1 MHSSQPVPGA
11 SAAPRPAV
19 AHLGPDPAGGGG
31 MAAVIRSLLTSPLS
45 QRYEMEVIVT
55 YSGTRPLARILVFA
69 RALPRLIAWALRR
82 GPRLAHV
89 HSAARGSLYRK
100 SFLVL
105 LLRGLRRP
113 VLVQIH
119 AGPVD
124 IEEFAGRIGSFQRRF
139 IAAGLRVATRVAAV
153 SSATAA
159 AIERCFGVD
168 GIVVVPN
175 PAPALPAGAEPRRP
189 GDDAEDRVLYLGGFA
204 NPVKGGEVMVAA
216 TAALAPRRPQTS
228 FALAGPGDP
237 PAALLELERDAANVE
252 WLGWLDRGTKEREL
266 GRSAVFVLSS
276 ISEGLPVA
284 LLEAMSWGRAIVAT
298 EMGGVPDV
306 VGDDREAVLVP
317 PGDAEALA
325 AAVDA
330 LLSDPERCKRL
341 AAAAARRAETLNE
354 EEVCGRLDRL
364 YQGALGE

>member
-1 MHSSQPVPGA
+1 M
-11 SAAPRPAV
+11 
-19 AHLGPDPAGGGG
+19 AHLGPDPGGGGG
-31 MAAVIRSLLTSPLS
+31 MAAVIRSLLASPLN
-45 QRYEMEVIVT
+45 QRYEMEMIVT
-55 YSGTRPLARILVFA
+55 HSGTRPLARILVFA
-69 RALPRLIAWALRR
+69 RALPRLVAWTLRR

-105 LLRGLRRP
+105 LLRALRRP

-124 IEEFAGRIGSFQRRF
+124 IEEFAGRIGSAQRRF
-139 IAAGLRVATRVAAV
+139 IAAGLRAATRVAAV

-159 AIERCFGVD
+159 AIERAFGVA

-175 PAPALPAGAEPRRP
+175 PAPALPPGAKPREPGVDAEPR
-189 GDDAEDRVLYLGGFA
+189 VLFLGGFA

-216 TAALAPRRPQTS
+216 TAALAPRRPQAS

-237 PAALLELERDAANVE
+237 PPALLELEAGAANVE
-252 WLGWLDRGTKEREL
+252 SLGWLDQEAKEREL
-266 GRSAVFVLSS
+266 GRSAVFVLPS

-317 PGDAEALA
+317 PGDSAALA
-325 AAVDA
+325 TAIDA
-330 LLSDPERCKRL
+330 LLADSDRCQRL
-341 AAAAARRAETLNE
+341 GAAAARRAGTLNE
-354 EEVCGRLDRL
+354 EEVCGRLDQL
-364 YQGALGE
+364 YQEALDG